1 MKIYKKDCEF
11 CPLAFCVQHSSIS
24 LASPFFYSSS
34 AERRTR
40 DLGSSAERVSRPPAL
55 IHTQHARR
63 RRKNNRKEK
72 KKCSTHMR
80 VSRPWLR
87 LRRYRPPLMAARIR
101 KKEVK
106 NKAAA
111 QVDKKKRMED
121 RAAAPIMVLS
131 RCSHSSSLLQRMEQH
146 RRWFRFIS
154 LLFYLKE

>member
-63 RRKNNRKEK
+63 RRKNNRKEEK
-72 KKCSTHMR
+72 KMLDTHESLST
-80 VSRPWLR
+80 L
-87 LRRYRPPLMAARIR
+87 A
-101 KKEVK
+101 ETT
-106 NKAAA
+106 
-111 QVDKKKRMED
+111 
-121 RAAAPIMVLS
+121 
-131 RCSHSSSLLQRMEQH
+131 
-146 RRWFRFIS
+146 
-154 LLFYLKE
+154 